1 MRIGGIRR
9 VVTSVLLCV
18 FVLGM
23 FIVFPQANGLDVP
36 MYYIYSLEEYEAELA
51 KYALPGDYV
60 TYDMI
65 KSVGQFVK
73 MHLGT
78 SKTLTA
84 DHINFV
90 LRDKTGVRIDFSANY
105 PTEYNGLAED
115 KTVTDCVTDI
125 HDLRQTQSIGEQYWY
140 YKNGDIFYEYNEE
153 GNLLEI
159 RWNHKERVYHVNL
172 YSIQQDF
179 RDYPM
184 TEDTFVARLL
194 DVDTAQAAVDEL
206 MASIDAGQEPLRWQ
220 EFWRDAKDWTI
231 AILIMAAIIGGM
243 IALWKL
249 RERKRLLEE
258 IEEEEFKA
266 AYKDA

>member
-1 MRIGGIRR
+1 
-9 VVTSVLLCV
+9 
-18 FVLGM
+18 
-23 FIVFPQANGLDVP
+23 
-36 MYYIYSLEEYEAELA
+36 MYYIHSLEEYEAELA

-65 KSVGQFVK
+65 KSVGKFVK

-84 DHINFV
+84 DHIDFT
-90 LRDKTGVRIDFSANY
+90 LRDKTGVRIDFSADY

-115 KTVTDCVTDI
+115 KIVTDCVTDI

-153 GNLLEI
+153 GNLLDI
-159 RWNHKERVYHVNL
+159 RWDYKERVYYVSL
-172 YSIQQDF
+172 DF
-179 RDYPM
+179 TYYDFQNYPM
-184 TEDTFVARLL
+184 TEDTFVSRLL
-194 DVDTAQAAVDEL
+194 DADTAQAAVDEL
-206 MASIDAGQEPLRWQ
+206 MASIDAGQAPLRRQ
-220 EFWRDAKDWTI
+220 EFWRDVKDWAI
-231 AILIMAAIIGGM
+231 AILIMAAIVGGM
-243 IALWKL
+243 IAIWKL

-266 AYKDA
+266 AHKDI

>member
-36 MYYIYSLEEYEAELA
+36 MYYIHSLEEYETELA

-65 KSVGQFVK
+65 KSVGQFVM

-84 DHINFV
+84 DHIYFV
-90 LRDKTGVRIDFSANY
+90 LRDKTGVKISFSANY
-105 PTEYNGLAED
+105 PTEYNSIKD
-115 KTVTDCVTDI
+115 RIITDCVTDI

-153 GNLLEI
+153 GNLLDI
-159 RWNHKERVYHVNL
+159 RWNYKARVYSVSL
-172 YSIQQDF
+172 YGVRQDL
-179 RDYPM
+179 RNYSM
-184 TEDTFVARLL
+184 TEDTFVSRLL
-194 DVDTAQAAVDEL
+194 DADTAQAAVDEL
-206 MASIDAGQEPLRWQ
+206 MASIDAGQAPLRRQ
-220 EFWRDAKDWTI
+220 EFWRDVKDWAI
-231 AILIMAAIIGGM
+231 AILIMAAIVGGM
-243 IALWKL
+243 IAIWKL